1 MKRGM
6 ILVQWILFAGFSQAA
21 LIQHLTAA
29 AGVTTNGSGVVEAW
43 ADQSGSG
50 NDASNGVGS
59 VYYPASSRFISGLP
73 GLDFG
78 TNRTGLLLGSA
89 AGQDSWLNFSGA
101 ASGNSGFC
109 VLVSFQCDALLA
121 TEWSEVIGNASFGS
135 DTGFVL
141 RYSNT
146 GVFNAMLKG
155 TVLQRAVADQAV
167 APGDTVVMALNYN
180 KTTGELTFWDSL
192 NDSTLSTTVTAAD
205 FSMSTDFMLGTVKK
219 DTRYLDGMVGE
230 VRVYDSVLD
239 ATAFAAAQDEM
250 LKTWASN
257 FIVDFDQNHDWN
269 GATPSTGFDNEGA
282 FYEIKDLDG
291 GGTTNDI
298 VYTVPYQVASDFLS
312 PWEPPEGY
320 TAVLKAGYVCQRY
333 DDTDTGRARKEV
345 RFHATDF
352 IQAFDMAS
360 PAPYNSNT
368 THVAFLLGVDKASFL
383 CFTNENVVATKMTVD
398 TRAQAVNAVTRF
410 ALKNGDTWY
419 VSATN
424 WTGTTGVKSID
435 PRAVDWLA
443 YDFETG
449 DDYFLF
455 DPSGLTPVAGST
467 FSDIQEV
474 GIQIQQVDFI
484 EAEAP
489 VNFQLF
495 NFKVEAETV
504 LRQAQL
510 VIEVSSGLVTVAA
523 DNLSFAASHQLQ
535 SRAGMTSGSWSN
547 LGAAVT
553 GVVSTNWV
561 LTPAEP
567 ASFYRLQT
575 SD

>member
-1 MKRGM
+1 MS
-6 ILVQWILFAGFSQAA
+6 LLLAGFVQAQLLQSLSA
-21 LIQHLTAA
+21 TT
-29 AGVTTNGSGVVEAW
+29 GVTTNGSGAVASW
-43 ADQSGSG
+43 ADQSGNG
-50 NDASNGVGS
+50 NDAAPGVGT
-59 VYYPASSRFISGLP
+59 VYYPSSSLSVAGKA

-78 TNRTGLLLGSA
+78 TNRNSLVLFSA
-89 AGQDSWLNFSGA
+89 AGQDSWLDFSGA

-109 VLVSFQCDALLA
+109 VMVSFKCDALLA

-141 RYSNT
+141 RYSNA

-155 TVLQRAVADQAV
+155 TTLQRAVSDQAV
-167 APGDTVVMALNYN
+167 APGATVVMALNYN

-192 NDSTLSTTVTAAD
+192 NGSTLSTTVTAAD
-205 FSMSTDFMLGTVKK
+205 FSMSTDVMLGAVKK
-219 DTRYLDGMVGE
+219 ETRYLDGTVGE

-239 ATAFAAAQDEM
+239 ATAFAVAQDEM
-250 LKTWASN
+250 LKTWAVN

-269 GATPSTGFDNEGA
+269 GTTNSTGFDNDNAA
-282 FYEIKDLDG
+282 FEIKDLD
-291 GGTTNDI
+291 NDSNDDDI
-298 VYTVPYQVASDFLS
+298 VYWVPYQTASDFLS
-312 PWEPPEGY
+312 PWDPPEGY

-345 RFHATDF
+345 RFHGTDF
-352 IQAFDMAS
+352 IQAFDMQS

-368 THVAFLLGVDKASFL
+368 THVAFLLGVDKANFL
-383 CFTNENVVATKMTVD
+383 CFTNQNVVATKMTVD

-410 ALKNGDTWY
+410 ALKNGSSWY

-424 WTGTTGVKSID
+424 WTGSTGVKSID
-435 PRAVDWLA
+435 PRAVDWLE
-443 YDFETG
+443 YYFETG

-455 DPSGLTPVAGST
+455 DPSGLSPVAGST

-474 GIQIQQVDFI
+474 GIQIQQVDFT
-484 EAEAP
+484 EAEAA

-504 LRQAQL
+504 LGQAQL
-510 VIEVSSGLVTVAA
+510 VIEVSSGLVTVTA
-523 DNLSFAASHQLQ
+523 DNLSVAASHQLQ
-535 SRAGMTSGSWSN
+535 SQTGMTLGSWSN
-547 LGAAVT
+547 LGASVS

-561 LTPAEP
+561 LSPSEP
-567 ASFYRLQT
+567 ATFYRVQ
-575 SD
+575 SND